1 MALSRLLERLQAVAI
16 LPDLHDAATFESP
29 CGTDASPCPLTGN
42 GPPEHASTSFFVSSR
57 REKRKEKMSLRP
69 GASLDSSVS
78 TVAPVCNK
86 TRTAV

>member
-57 REKRKEKMSLRP
+57 REERKEKMSRALRTS
-69 GASLDSSVS
+69 A
-78 TVAPVCNK
+78 K
-86 TRTAV
+86 TLGRVLADVLVF